1 MSRPNQGLVE
11 ATVAANGRPCARNT
25 DRMNHITEGCAP
37 ILGGDTDEQTGTP
50 FALSAGPSIP
60 GAMQPVLDAQS
71 LIGQLG
77 LGNAIRV
84 LRIKLAFPP
93 EVFALA
99 AQPLI
104 DGVAEFVQMLPVL
117 GSVRFAQPGG
127 QLHRA
132 LAGAI
137 RALDRRR
144 GQILPRGAAPE
155 VIGAQ
160 AHRWTYAV
168 FVAALLRDLHQ
179 VSLGMRVWMS
189 MSMSMESGTGT
200 RSAWSP
206 AAGSMRDC
214 GVLGYCMETM
224 APGALSEGIDPTI
237 ELRLFDC
244 CVPALILDWLREDP
258 ALTAELRQC
267 LSGRAECAGVIG
279 ELVGCDAPSRT
290 LPDPKSVSS
299 PPEVL
304 LATPI
309 GETGFPAG
317 RAVATDERAQFLEDV
332 RPEESALA
340 VQFMAWLRQGVLD
353 CTLPVNTAEASVF
366 VVAEGLLL
374 CSPRVFR
381 EFAKQHM
388 AGSEVVADAAKRVQ
402 RELLRQGWH
411 QRAGGGVNILSYE
424 QRRSDR
430 STTRINGIVIREPQ
444 RFIQPLPAIDSTL
457 DRVMDGA
464 GASPSP
470 LPSS

>member
-1 MSRPNQGLVE
+1 
-11 ATVAANGRPCARNT
+11 
-25 DRMNHITEGCAP
+25 
-37 ILGGDTDEQTGTP
+37 
-50 FALSAGPSIP
+50 
-60 GAMQPVLDAQS
+60 MQPVLDAQS

-168 FVAALLRDLHQ
+168 FVAALLRDLHR
-179 VSLGMRVWMS
+179 VSVGMRVC
-189 MSMSMESGTGT
+189 MSMELGTGT
-200 RSAWSP
+200 RRVWSP

-214 GVLGYCMETM
+214 GGLGYRVETM
-224 APGALSEGIDPTI
+224 APGALSEEVDSTI
-237 ELRLFDC
+237 ALRLFERR
-244 CVPALILDWLREDP
+244 VPALIQGWLREDP
-258 ALTAELRQC
+258 ALMAELRQC
-267 LSGRAECAGVIG
+267 LSGRAECAGVIS
-279 ELVGCDAPSRT
+279 ELVGCDARSRT
-290 LPDPKSVSS
+290 LPDANSVSS
-299 PPEVL
+299 PREVL

-309 GETGFPAG
+309 GEAGFPVG
-317 RAVATDERAQFLEDV
+317 LVVTDEKAQFLEDV

-340 VQFMAWLRQGVLD
+340 RQFMAWLRQGVLGG
-353 CTLPVNTAEASVF
+353 TLPVNTADASVF

-374 CSPRVFR
+374 CSPRIFR
-381 EFAKQHM
+381 EFANQQM
-388 AGSEVVADAAKRVQ
+388 AGLEVVADAVKRVQ
-402 RELLRQGWH
+402 REVLREDWH
-411 QRAGGGVNILSYE
+411 LRADRGVNILSYE
-424 QRRSDR
+424 QSQSGRA
-430 STTRINGIVIREPQ
+430 TNRINGIVIREPQ

-457 DRVMDGA
+457 VRVMDGA
-464 GASPSP
+464 GPSPSP
-470 LPSS
+470 TLSS